1 MKTPVGAEA
10 GTGIDPILFDGAGAG
25 AAVSEDAGAG
35 AGAGAGAAAAVPVV
49 VEPDVAEGLPPL
61 SPPPPPPPQAVS
73 NAARATGPSW
83 RVTECQE
90 EFMNAPPYFLFGFC
104 E

>member
-10 GTGIDPILFDGAGAG
+10 GVGIDPILSG
-25 AAVSEDAGAG
+25 GAG
-35 AGAGAGAAAAVPVV
+35 AGAGVSEGLGAGAAAEFPGA
-49 VEPDVAEGLPPL
+49 VEPDVEEGL
-61 SPPPPPPPQAVS
+61 PPPPQAAS
-73 NAARATGPSW
+73 NVARATGPSW